1 MTSLRAR
8 IEKKQRR
15 RLVVPIQASDPSKD
29 HEAYLGVAAALQLAQ
44 SKDDTSAEYVA
55 QLEKQLTDAGE
66 RYRGHFVEI
75 EMQALSRDDWEAAMH
90 RWQGEETIDWGA
102 ALAPLLAE
110 SCTDVDLQDEAWWV
124 VQLSKPEW
132 TEGDTDSLRMAILT
146 LNVEALEARYPK
158 D

>member
-1 MTSLRAR
+1 MSLRER
-8 IEKKQRR
+8 LEQKQRR
-15 RLVVPIQASDPSKD
+15 RLVVPIQASDPSQD
-29 HEAYLGVAAALQLAQ
+29 HEAYVGSSAALQIAQ
-44 SKDDTSAEYVA
+44 AKDDSSPEYVA
-55 QLEKQLTDAGE
+55 QLEKQLADAGD
-66 RYRGHFVEI
+66 RYRSHYVEI
-75 EMQALSRDDWEAAMH
+75 ELQALSRDDWEAAMH
-90 RWQGEETIDWGA
+90 RWQGDETIDWAA

-146 LNVEALEARYPK
+146 LNVEAMEPRYPK